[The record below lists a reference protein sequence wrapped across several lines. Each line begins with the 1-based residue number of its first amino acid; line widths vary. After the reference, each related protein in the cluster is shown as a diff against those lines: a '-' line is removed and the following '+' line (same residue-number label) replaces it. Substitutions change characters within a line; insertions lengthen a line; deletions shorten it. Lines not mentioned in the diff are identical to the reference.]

1 MCRILGVLHI
11 LIARIK
17 LGLWLS
23 ARSDLKIHHSLVRF
37 WKVEGGKNKSQL
49 EINPPTYKPTNT
61 DTIWVGVREAL
72 VGKTKG
78 HELSAEGFS
87 AWNISFLFTN
97 TFSFEDLIKWVRL
110 RSTGTQQN
118 NKSSVVRPRVKQ
130 HAAK

>member
-1 MCRILGVLHI
+1 MTVSSQRCKNTPQSSEILKS
-11 LIARIK
+11 R
-17 LGLWLS
+17 
-23 ARSDLKIHHSLVRF
+23 RR
-37 WKVEGGKNKSQL
+37 KNKSQL

-78 HELSAEGFS
+78 HELSAEVFS

-97 TFSFEDLIKWVRL
+97 TFSFEDLIKWVSL